1 MELIA
6 SAIVIPMIMRYLV
19 EYAAIFSLLL
29 IVTYLVPAGLFYCL
43 FFLRPNDSTEAMRIQ
58 ERRHTSEDVRR
69 EVIDS
74 VTSLLLFSF
83 YSLLLYHV
91 AKNGHTA
98 LYFDLKRY
106 PWWWIPA
113 SFFVAMF
120 LHDTYFYLTHR
131 LMHTRALFRVLHSRH
146 HKSITPTPWAIL
158 SFQPLET
165 IFQFGFFAL
174 LILFVPMHPVIL
186 LVYLFYDELVN
197 AAGHSGHEFI
207 PEKMQNHWLLR
218 YSNAVTHH
226 DLHHSKFHCNYGHY
240 FNVWDRVMGT
250 FADVNEAKPGK
261 G

>member
-1 MELIA
+1 MVTSMIA
-6 SAIVIPMIMRYLV
+6 NYVI
-19 EYAAIFSLLL
+19 EYAAIFLILL
-29 IVTYLVPAGLFYCL
+29 IVTYLIPAGVFYCL
-43 FFLRPNDSTEAMRIQ
+43 FFVRRNDSTEAMRIQ
-58 ERRHTSEDVRR
+58 ERRHTSKDVRR

-74 VTSLLLFSF
+74 LISLLLFSF

-106 PWWWIPA
+106 PWWWMPV

-131 LMHTRALFRVLHSRH
+131 LMHTRALFRLLHSRH

-174 LILFVPMHPVIL
+174 LVLFVPMHPIIL
-186 LVYLFYDELVN
+186 LAYLFYDELVN

-240 FNVWDRVMGT
+240 FNFWDRIMGT
-250 FADVNEAKPGK
+250 FVDRGEVRPNRAGT
-261 G
+261 